1 MTAKEYLGQA
11 YKLDERIQS
20 QLEEV
25 SRLRET
31 ATGLSSPTFGDRVQS
46 SPHGDAPFVKAI
58 ERIIQFEDKIN
69 AEIDLLVA
77 LKEQIHETI
86 ETVKDPRERLVLRCR
101 YIDGN
106 PWKSL
111 AVKLKIDL
119 NTAYRLHRRALEHV
133 ALPEN
138 PIIV

>member
-11 YKLDERIQS
+11 YKLDERIQF

-46 SPHGDAPFVKAI
+46 STRGDAPFVKAI
-58 ERIIQFEDKIN
+58 ERIVQYEDKIN
-69 AEIDLLVA
+69 REIDLLVA

-86 ETVKDPRERLVLRCR
+86 EAVRDPRERLILRCR
-101 YIDGN
+101 YIEGN

-133 ALPEN
+133 VLPEN